1 MPRETA
7 QMTELR
13 IDSIPVAYGL
23 LWVVMVLARRVG
35 GTAVAGGCVASVKHS
50 GNSSDARLA
59 VLMI

>member
-23 LWVVMVLARRVG
+23 LWVVMVLARKVG

-50 GNSSDARLA
+50 GTLQMLDSRC
-59 VLMI
+59 